1 MRGSKGQPSTFAGAL
16 PESRVEKIEFKEKN
30 PPMKSWRN
38 EKGGAAALVFWLA
51 ILGIC
56 IYLAAKIVPPY
67 ISSNEFIDEMDVQA
81 REFAAGN
88 LSEEKV
94 RRDLIIRARY
104 LNLPVKDANIHIS
117 RSSGDVVIEVQY
129 TITIDLPIR
138 GPYVWKLSPRVT
150 KPVLN

>member
-1 MRGSKGQPSTFAGAL
+1 MRL
-16 PESRVEKIEFKEKN
+16 
-30 PPMKSWRN
+30 WRN
-38 EKGGAAALVFWLA
+38 EKGGAVALVFWLA
-51 ILGIC
+51 ILGTC

-94 RRDLIIRARY
+94 RRALVIRAKY
-104 LNLPVKDANIHIS
+104 LHLPVKDGDIHIS
-117 RSSGDVVIEVQY
+117 RASGDVVIEVQY
-129 TITIDLPIR
+129 TITIELPIR